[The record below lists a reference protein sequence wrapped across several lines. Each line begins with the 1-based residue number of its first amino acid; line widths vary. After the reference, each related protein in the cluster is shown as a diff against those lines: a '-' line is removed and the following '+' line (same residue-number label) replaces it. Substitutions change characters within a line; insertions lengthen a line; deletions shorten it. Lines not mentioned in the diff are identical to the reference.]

1 MTTQRAEEILAG
13 FPDVAV
19 AVVGDFFLD
28 KYLVIDKSLTE
39 ISLET
44 GLEAYQVVGRRCSP
58 GAAGTVTNN
67 LTALDVGQVYAVGF
81 TGDDGEGYELR
92 QGLARTGVDMTYLVQ
107 RPDLFTPTY
116 TKPMMRDETGHETE
130 SNRLDIKNRQRTP
143 RDLEDAVLAA
153 VETLLSTVSAVIIAD
168 QVAEPHLGVITDRV
182 RDQLCDLARRHE
194 DVVFFADSRA
204 NIALFRDVMI
214 KPNKLEAARACG
226 YEGREE
232 DLTAADAE
240 RYGRELAQRNR
251 RPVFVTAG
259 AEGIV
264 VFDGTGSRHIPGIRV
279 PPPIDIVGAGDAT
292 TAGIVASLCSGA
304 TLHEAAA
311 IGICVASITVQ
322 QIGTTGTASRDQV
335 TGRFAENEQLFR
347 DI

>member
-1 MTTQRAEEILAG
+1 VTRERVEEILAG

-67 LTALDVGQVYAVGF
+67 LTALDVGRVYAVGF

-92 QGLARTGVDMTYLVQ
+92 QGLERTGVDMTYLLQ
-107 RPDLFTPTY
+107 RSDLFTPTY
-116 TKPMMRDETGHETE
+116 TKPMMRDEAGRETE
-130 SNRLDIKNRQRTP
+130 MNRLDIKNRQPTP
-143 RDLEDAVLAA
+143 PDLEEAVLEALEA
-153 VETLLSTVSAVIIAD
+153 LLGHVGAVIVAD
-168 QVAEPHLGVITDRV
+168 QVAERSLGVITDRV
-182 RDQLCDLARRHE
+182 REEICTLARRHE

-204 NIALFRDVMI
+204 NIGLFRDVMI

-251 RPVFVTAG
+251 RPVYVTAG

-264 VFDGTGSRHIPGIRV
+264 VFDGAGSRRVPGIRV

-304 TLHEAAA
+304 TPQEAAA
-311 IGICVASITVQ
+311 IGVCVASITIQ
-322 QIGTTGTASRDQV
+322 QIGTTGTTSRQQV
-335 TGRFAENEQLFR
+335 AQRFAENEGLFSSG
-347 DI
+347 